1 MTDMKYKTMQRAA
14 ERITKA
20 QQEIFADFQS
30 EQRQLTAITVLLYIE
45 TGKGCTAQATL
56 RDEMLPKHVAAEI
69 LTDQVS
75 RMNGDK
81 PFDQVFHM
89 AVATA
94 ERAPEAP
101 EMITYDML
109 YPDGSGER
117 GIIMNN
123 GKLPEKLRD
132 IWRQIGSGE
141 MEHVTVFW
149 EGRYRSMYVNA
160 RGRLEHLPMN
170 TKATEIYRNNV
181 REHDPKN
188 YQPKLMPWI
197 AGPALLLDCLLK

>member
-20 QQEIFADFQS
+20 QQEIFADFQN

-56 RDEMLPKHVAAEI
+56 REEGLPKHVAIDI
-69 LTDQVS
+69 LTDQLK
-75 RMNGDK
+75 RMKGDI

-94 ERAPEAP
+94 EKAPEAP
-101 EMITYDML
+101 EIVTYDML

-117 GIIMNN
+117 GIIMND
-123 GKLPEKLRD
+123 GKLPEKLFHVWD
-132 IWRQIGSGE
+132 AIGSGA

-149 EGRYRSMYVNA
+149 EGRYRSMYVDAQA
-160 RGRLEHLPMN
+160 RLKHLPLN